1 MNKLGDTVEGGQEN
15 YYTKNWKR
23 HSLCVKSVSLTN
35 KYFCITTT
43 CSSFNPVLTPKP
55 QKIQLTSHELR
66 RSVDV
71 AVQLRDI
78 CARSSHV
85 RDVCQIQDVPCLKAM
100 CQKARNVWPANI
112 HTSDVTY
119 SIIHGV
125 KYL

>member
-1 MNKLGDTVEGGQEN
+1 MVEGGQEN
-15 YYTKNWKR
+15 SYTKNWKR
-23 HSLCVKSVSLTN
+23 HSLGVKSVSLTN
-35 KYFCITTT
+35 KYLY
-43 CSSFNPVLTPKP
+43 SSFNPVLTPKP

-78 CARSSHV
+78 CAQSSHV

-119 SIIHGV
+119 SIIHGG